1 MNFLWDKVTEWLKEL
16 LIGSIMSNLTGLFD
30 NVNRQVAG
38 IADNV
43 GATPQAWNGG
53 VFGMIRNLSDNV
65 ILPIAGVILAL
76 VATLELIQM
85 IVDRNNMHDMDTF
98 MLAKWVFKTAC
109 AVVIVTNTWNIVMAV
124 FDVAQNVVSRASG
137 LVIADTDIRIDSV
150 IVGLE
155 AKLAEM
161 ELGALFGLWVQS
173 MFVGFTMWALAICIF
188 IITYGR
194 MIEIYLVT
202 SVAPIPMATMANRE
216 WGQMGQNYL
225 RGLFALGFQAFLII
239 ICVAIYAVLVRG
251 IAVESDVSTAIWT
264 CMGYTVL
271 LCFTL
276 FKTSSLARS
285 IFHAH

>member
-43 GATPQAWNGG
+43 GTTPQAWNGG

-124 FDVAQNVVSRASG
+124 FDVAQSVVSRASG
-137 LVIADTDIRIDSV
+137 LVIADTDIRIDNV

-225 RGLFALGFQAFLII
+225 RSLFALGFQAFLII
-239 ICVAIYAVLVRG
+239 ICVAIYAILVRG

>member
-65 ILPIAGVILAL
+65 ILPIASVILAL

-124 FDVAQNVVSRASG
+124 FGVAQSVVSRASG

-225 RGLFALGFQAFLII
+225 RSLFALGFQAFLII
-239 ICVAIYAVLVRG
+239 ICVAIYAILVRG

>member
-16 LIGSIMSNLTGLFD
+16 LIGSIISNLTGLFD

-124 FDVAQNVVSRASG
+124 FDVAQSVVSRASG

-225 RGLFALGFQAFLII
+225 RSLFALGFQAFLII
-239 ICVAIYAVLVRG
+239 ICVAIYAILVRG